1 MRVSCAR
8 SELSCELR
16 FLLFMI
22 LGSLLG
28 AAAAGLQLRIRGELN
43 LAFLADAVSEAPF
56 LRRLCAAMLLPVLFF
71 LCGTVSGT
79 WAFDGM
85 LCLKCFSLSF
95 LVCICAGTG
104 GGLCGELLRTLLRGV
119 LLLPVL
125 FCAAVRLL
133 QVDDSRRG
141 RAALRWTLILA
152 GSALGLLVLDSAL
165 GPLT

>member
-1 MRVSCAR
+1 MRVSFVH

-16 FLLFMI
+16 LLFFMV

-28 AAAAGLQLRIRGELN
+28 AAAAVLQLRIPGELSP
-43 LAFLADAVSEAPF
+43 AFSAAAVSEVPF
-56 LRRLCAAMLLPVLFF
+56 LRKLCVTLLLPVLFF
-71 LCGTVSGT
+71 LCGTCSGA
-79 WAFDGM
+79 WAFDGI

-95 LVCICAGTG
+95 LVCICAGVG
-104 GGLCGELLRTLLRGV
+104 EASYVELLPTLLRGV

-133 QVDDSRRG
+133 QADDSRRG